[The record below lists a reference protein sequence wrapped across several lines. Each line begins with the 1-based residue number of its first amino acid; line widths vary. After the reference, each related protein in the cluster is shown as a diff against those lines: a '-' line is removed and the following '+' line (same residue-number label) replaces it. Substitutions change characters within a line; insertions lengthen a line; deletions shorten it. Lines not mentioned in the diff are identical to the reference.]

1 MTHAK
6 RLETR
11 PRQQKLCLRGPH
23 VGLLNDLISATELKE
38 GMSKELGKYDD
49 NVSSENTN
57 KETEP

>member
-1 MTHAK
+1 MTHAE

-11 PRQQKLCLRGPH
+11 PRQQKLCLRGPR
-23 VGLLNDLISATELKE
+23 VGLRHDLISATGLKE
-38 GMSKELGKYDD
+38 SMSEELGKYDD